1 MIKNGD
7 ILSKNERKA
16 MGCGSGGGWLVI
28 VLLSVGQ
35 VHAAER
41 YCRADIFM
49 GRVTS
54 VQGDA
59 QAQRFPVRQPDGAYQ
74 FCDVFMGRVSGCGNL
89 AEAKHFPVQQ
99 PDGSYRDCEIFMGR
113 VSGCEGDTRRESFP
127 VACG

>member
-16 MGCGSGGGWLVI
+16 RGCVSGRGWLVI

-35 VHAAER
+35 VHAAGR
-41 YCRADIFM
+41 YCRAGIFM

-59 QAQRFPVRQPDGAYQ
+59 QAQGFPVRQEDGTYRR
-74 FCDVFMGRVSGCGNL
+74 CDVFMGRVSGCGNL
-89 AEAKHFPVQQ
+89 AEARGFPVQQ

-113 VSGCEGDTRRESFP
+113 VSGCGGETRREGFP

>member
-1 MIKNGD
+1 
-7 ILSKNERKA
+7 
-16 MGCGSGGGWLVI
+16 MGCGSGRWWLVI

-74 FCDVFMGRVSGCGNL
+74 FCDVFMGRVSGC
-89 AEAKHFPVQQ
+89 
-99 PDGSYRDCEIFMGR
+99 
-113 VSGCEGDTRRESFP
+113 EGDTRRSGFP

>member
-1 MIKNGD
+1 
-7 ILSKNERKA
+7 
-16 MGCGSGGGWLVI
+16 MGCGSGRWWLVI
-28 VLLSVGQ
+28 VLLFAGQ

-59 QAQRFPVRQPDGAYQ
+59 QAQRFPVRQSGGEYRL
-74 FCDVFMGRVSGCGNL
+74 CDVFMGRVSGCGNL
-89 AEAKHFPVQQ
+89 AEARGFPVRQ
-99 PDGSYRDCEIFMGR
+99 PNGTYRDCEIFMGQ
-113 VSGCEGDTRRESFP
+113 VSGCGGETRREGFP